1 MARSTD
7 QERAA
12 SRRVVATVRSCG
24 FLGGGGLSLW
34 REVAAGAWKADAA
47 ELAADLEVLG
57 VGCVV
62 VEAWRPPLS
71 GDPAGRVRRGRE
83 VRVTH
88 QELPALVQRM
98 PSLGPAV
105 ADLPWDARGFDLH
118 ALRLEGDGAMMVR
131 LPLAADWPSWAVE
144 QAGTVGLS
152 CVVCG
157 YDLRNRDE
165 ERRAAYQ
172 TGPVSAGG
180 RLTLTCGPCL
190 NVSGSGR
197 EPVDG

>member
-1 MARSTD
+1 MTSIQDYVAVTGEDVIDRLHQLARPLRGMKVVHVNSTY
-7 QERAA
+7 
-12 SRRVVATVRSCG
+12 V
-24 FLGGGGLSLW
+24 GGGVAEILSKL
-34 REVAAGAWKADAA
+34 V
-47 ELAADLEVLG
+47 
-57 VGCVV
+57 
-62 VEAWRPPLS
+62 PL
-71 GDPAGRVRRGRE
+71 
-83 VRVTH
+83 
-88 QELPALVQRM
+88 QM
-98 PSLGPAV
+98 
-105 ADLPWDARGFDLH
+105 
-118 ALRLEGDGAMMVR
+118 MMVR